1 MLLPIP
7 QQAAQAAAALA
18 LGALLAALYDFFKA
32 FRLRAS
38 RGCLTAAADT
48 LFSAALLASLFA
60 FAQGPGEGRLR
71 LFMLAAAALGWALW
85 RCTLS
90 RGALRGFSALAEA
103 AARAA
108 RPLKNFHPLKKIA
121 KNIFS
126 NCRYGFTIWKNR
138 RRRSG
143 SGRTVNGG
151 QDETKQVW
159 DYRSADRRRPLAV
172 RPRRHSGG

>member
-32 FRLRAS
+32 FRLRAR

-85 RCTLS
+85 RCTPAGPCGAS
-90 RGALRGFSALAEA
+90 PRWRMPPRARRGR
-103 AARAA
+103 
-108 RPLKNFHPLKKIA
+108 
-121 KNIFS
+121 
-126 NCRYGFTIWKNR
+126 
-138 RRRSG
+138 
-143 SGRTVNGG
+143 
-151 QDETKQVW
+151 
-159 DYRSADRRRPLAV
+159 
-172 RPRRHSGG
+172 

>member
-32 FRLRAS
+32 FRLRAR

-71 LFMLAAAALGWALW
+71 LFIAGRGGARLGPLALHALPRGPAGLLRAGGGRRARGEAAEKFPSPQKNCKKYLFKLPIWVYNMEKPPP
-85 RCTLS
+85 
-90 RGALRGFSALAEA
+90 ALRLRQDCQR
-103 AARAA
+103 RA
-108 RPLKNFHPLKKIA
+108 
-121 KNIFS
+121 
-126 NCRYGFTIWKNR
+126 G
-138 RRRSG
+138 
-143 SGRTVNGG
+143 
-151 QDETKQVW
+151 
-159 DYRSADRRRPLAV
+159 
-172 RPRRHSGG
+172 